1 MKKNIISMAAAMAV
15 LSACGPGVP
24 QLGKSSLDE
33 VIGAMTLEEKAHLVV
48 GTGMAGFSGD
58 SAVIGATRK
67 LVPGAAGTTY
77 PIERL
82 GIPAVVLADGPAGL
96 RIDPKREGDSATYYC
111 THFPIGTLLASTW
124 DQELVESVGQSIGN
138 EVLEYGADVLLAPA
152 LNIHRNPLCG
162 RNFEYYSEDPLVS
175 GKIAAAYVRGV
186 QSNGVGTSIK
196 HFAVNNQETNR
207 MATDAHVSPR
217 ALREIYLKGFE
228 IAVKESAPWTVMSS
242 YNYLNGVYTS
252 ENKELQTTMLRDEWG
267 FKGMVMTDWFG
278 GKDAVAQ
285 MVAGN
290 DMLQPGL
297 PKQYE
302 AIVKGVQDGALD
314 EAILNQNVKR
324 ILEMILQTPHFKG
337 YKYSNKPDLKAYAAV
352 TRQSATE
359 GMVLLKNDNGALPLA
374 ADVKNVALFGCTSYD
389 FIAGGTGSG
398 NVNRAYTV
406 SLLDGL
412 KNAGYVVD
420 EALKNSYEAY
430 LKAEKERLAKD
441 KKEWFM
447 PDERPAE
454 MAVSAQVI
462 REQVAKADVAL
473 VTLGRTS
480 GEFLDRMVADF
491 NLTKEEQ
498 NMLKAVSDA
507 FHAAGKKVVV
517 VLNIGGVIETASWK
531 SAPDAILCAWQ
542 AGQEGGNSVA
552 DVLSGKA
559 SPSGKLTM
567 TFPVKFEDAASS
579 DNFPIDM
586 RVSTDLMNKG
596 GKKNDVKNVD
606 YTNYEEDI
614 YVGYRYFDTFGKQ
627 VSYPFGYGLS
637 YTTFAYDKAAV
648 KADNGV
654 YTVSVE
660 VKNTGKVAG
669 KEVVQLYVSAPDVAA
684 NKPEKELKALAKTGK
699 PIILVLNEGRPRL
712 IADIEPLAKAV
723 VNTMLPGNYGG
734 DALANLI
741 AGDAN
746 FSGKMPFTYPK
757 EINSLIT
764 YDYKPCEHIGKQ
776 MEGAYNYDAQVSV
789 QWAFGYGLSYT
800 TFAYSNLK
808 VDKSDF
814 TADDVL
820 TFTVDVKNTGDRV
833 GKESVLLFS
842 SDLVASL
849 TPDTRRL
856 RAFEKVELKPGE
868 TKTVTLKLKGSDLAF
883 VGYDGKWILEK
894 GDFRIQTGDQ
904 TVNVVCTDTKKWETP
919 NK

>member
-1 MKKNIISMAAAMAV
+1 MKKTIISMAAVMAV
-15 LSACGPGVP
+15 LSACGPNVP
-24 QLGKSSLDE
+24 QLGKSSIDD
-33 VIGAMTLEEKAHLVV
+33 VIGAMTLEEKAHIVV

-58 SAVIGATRK
+58 STVIGATRK

-77 PIERL
+77 PIDRL

-96 RIDPKREGDSATYYC
+96 RIDPIREGDSATYYC
-111 THFPIGTLLASTW
+111 THFPIGTLLSSTW
-124 DQELVESVGQSIGN
+124 NQELVESIGQAIGN
-138 EVLEYGADVLLAPA
+138 EVLEYGVDVLLGPA

-162 RNFEYYSEDPLVS
+162 RNFEYYSEDPVVS

-242 YNYLNGVYTS
+242 YNYLNGTYTS
-252 ENKELQTTMLRDEWG
+252 ESKELQTTMLRDEWG

-285 MVAGN
+285 MEAGN

-302 AIVKGVQDGALD
+302 AIVKGVQDGSLD
-314 EAILNQNVKR
+314 EAVLDRNVKR

-337 YKYSNKPDLKAYAAV
+337 YKYSNKPDLKAHASV

-359 GMVLLKNDNGALPLA
+359 GMVLLKNDNGTLPLA
-374 ADVKNVALFGCTSYD
+374 AGVKNVALFGCTSYD

-420 EALKNSYEAY
+420 QALKDSYEAY
-430 LKAEKERLAKD
+430 LKAEKERLSKN
-441 KKEWFM
+441 KKEQFM
-447 PDERPAE
+447 PEVRPAE
-454 MAVSAQVI
+454 MTVSAQVI
-462 REQVAKADVAL
+462 REQAAKADVAL
-473 VTLGRTS
+473 VTLGRIS

-498 NMLKAVSDA
+498 YLLKAVSDA
-507 FHAAGKKVVV
+507 FHAVGKKVVV

-552 DVLSGKA
+552 DVLSGKV
-559 SPSGKLTM
+559 SPSGKLPM

-579 DNFPIDM
+579 ANFPIDICA
-586 RVSTDLMNKG
+586 SIDLVNKG
-596 GKKNDVKNVD
+596 EKKNDVRNVD
-606 YTNYEEDI
+606 YTDYEEDI
-614 YVGYRYFDTFGKQ
+614 YVGYRYFDSFGKA

-637 YTTFAYDKAAV
+637 YTDFAYDKAAIQ
-648 KADNGV
+648 AENGV

-660 VKNTGKVAG
+660 VKNTGKTAG
-669 KEVVQLYVSAPDVAA
+669 KEVVQLYVSAPDAASA
-684 NKPEKELKALAKTGK
+684 NKPEKELKAFAKTK
-699 PIILVLNEGRPRL
+699 EL
-712 IADIEPLAKAV
+712 EPGEAV
-723 VNTMLPGNYGG
+723 VVTLKVNAADLASYDEAASAWTVTPGNYKFLIGSSSR
-734 DALANLI
+734 DIKATLEAEAEALTSQTNNILNLQ
-741 AGDAN
+741 N
-746 FSGKMPFTYPK
+746 S
-757 EINSLIT
+757 INL
-764 YDYKPCEHIGKQ
+764 
-776 MEGAYNYDAQVSV
+776 
-789 QWAFGYGLSYT
+789 
-800 TFAYSNLK
+800 LK
-808 VDKSDF
+808 
-814 TADDVL
+814 
-820 TFTVDVKNTGDRV
+820 R
-833 GKESVLLFS
+833 
-842 SDLVASL
+842 
-849 TPDTRRL
+849 
-856 RAFEKVELKPGE
+856 
-868 TKTVTLKLKGSDLAF
+868 
-883 VGYDGKWILEK
+883 
-894 GDFRIQTGDQ
+894 Q
-904 TVNVVCTDTKKWETP
+904 
-919 NK
+919 